1 MFGNLFGKKPKISIP
16 KLGFLQALG
25 VAAYCT
31 LVGSVLWSGNILFGQ
46 MGNVLGPTLMLIL
59 LSVSVLVCGLLV
71 FYHPYQ
77 LFFDDKKKEAADL
90 VLYTTGW
97 LFAFFLLVLIKLL
110 ILNALIS

>member
-1 MFGNLFGKKPKISIP
+1 MNIR
-16 KLGFLQALG
+16 KLGLLQALG
-25 VAAYCT
+25 VVAYCA
-31 LVGSVLWSGNILFGQ
+31 LVGLFIWSGWLFGLT
-46 MGNVLGPTLMLIL
+46 VPLGPALMLIL

-97 LFAFFLLVLIKLL
+97 LAAFFVAFLFLTFLV
-110 ILNALIS
+110 S

>member
-1 MFGNLFGKKPKISIP
+1 MNIG
-16 KLGFLQALG
+16 KLGLLQALG
-25 VAAYCT
+25 VVTYCA
-31 LVGSVLWSGNILFGQ
+31 LVGLFIWSGWLFGLT
-46 MGNVLGPTLMLIL
+46 VPLGPVLMLIL
-59 LSVSVLVCGLLV
+59 FSFSVLVCGLLV

-77 LFFDDKKKEAADL
+77 LFFDGKKKEAADL